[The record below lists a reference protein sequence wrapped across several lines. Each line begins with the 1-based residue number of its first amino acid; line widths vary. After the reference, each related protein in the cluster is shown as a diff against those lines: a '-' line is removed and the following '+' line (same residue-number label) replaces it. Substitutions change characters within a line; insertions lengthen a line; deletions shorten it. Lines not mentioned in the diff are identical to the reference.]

1 MTAIFGRP
9 LNPVL
14 ARELKERMRGRRA
27 AVVLTLYL
35 LLLTGVLYL
44 AYRGH
49 AGSDTGA
56 FEGPVATEVAAIGE
70 AVFEWVLFFM
80 LLLVLFLV
88 PGLTSGAIAGE
99 RERQTLVPLQVTLL
113 RPLSILIGKVG
124 ASIAFIV
131 LLLVASMPLLAVA
144 YLIGGVNIGEV
155 SGALVA
161 VLGVALGLACLTAAC
176 SAFLRR
182 VQTATVLAYGLV
194 LVMVIGTLVMYAA
207 FSLVDRD
214 QLRQPGQDRPGK
226 PILLFNPLLA
236 VADIVG
242 GEEGSAASSPF
253 DPMHTMIH
261 EGEDETFTVVEERG
275 AVGGVIAP
283 GVAATVRLEPGGE
296 FVPIERGPLEPIAP
310 GPVVRRD
317 EGTPFWVTS
326 FGVLTLL
333 ALVAMALGARRLRTP
348 AKVER

>member
-1 MTAIFGRP
+1 VTARFARP

-113 RPLSILIGKVG
+113 RPRSILIGKVS

-131 LLLVASMPLLAVA
+131 LLLVASLPLLAVA

-155 SGALVA
+155 AGALAA
-161 VLGVALGLACLTAAC
+161 VLAVALGLACLTAAL

-207 FSLVDRD
+207 FSLVDRNVA
-214 QLRQPGQDRPGK
+214 QQPGEDRPGK
-226 PILLFNPLLA
+226 PVLLFNPLLA
-236 VADIVG
+236 VADVVG
-242 GEEGSAASSPF
+242 SAESEAASSPF

-261 EGEDETFTVVEERG
+261 EGENDEFV
-275 AVGGVIAP
+275 AVGAEAGPAVITA
-283 GVAATVRLEPGGE
+283 VTVNGD
-296 FVPIERGPLEPIAP
+296 FVPIPPPGAIDPIDVP
-310 GPVVRRD
+310 QPVVRRD
-317 EGTPFWVTS
+317 EGTPFWVRS

-333 ALVAMALGARRLRTP
+333 ALVAMTLGSRRLRMP